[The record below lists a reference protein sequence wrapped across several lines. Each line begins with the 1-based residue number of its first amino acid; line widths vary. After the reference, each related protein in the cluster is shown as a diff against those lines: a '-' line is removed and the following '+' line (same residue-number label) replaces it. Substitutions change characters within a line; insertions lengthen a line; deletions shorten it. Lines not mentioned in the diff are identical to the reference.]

1 MYSRGVQ
8 TTYTYRSSTFATE
21 CNIEAYSDGPY
32 LFNILGKTHLI
43 QFQTCLCH
51 EKDEEKARFENDKLD
66 TSLQRGCVS
75 EANRNLSHSFWSK
88 VFDVLGEIRQLL
100 LLFDKSELKLEEKGK
115 DDRNCYLA
123 ISQSQSSRHFWCI
136 FSKCYYVTFVLCST
150 YGWFSNVSFYTA
162 VAFPFFHKCLYVSL
176 LSFMLTIVVVAIYIH
191 RVMFIRRKR
200 RRRQSKEQ

>member
-75 EANRNLSHSFWSK
+75 EANRNLSHSF
-88 VFDVLGEIRQLL
+88 
-100 LLFDKSELKLEEKGK
+100 
-115 DDRNCYLA
+115 
-123 ISQSQSSRHFWCI
+123 
-136 FSKCYYVTFVLCST
+136 
-150 YGWFSNVSFYTA
+150 
-162 VAFPFFHKCLYVSL
+162 
-176 LSFMLTIVVVAIYIH
+176 
-191 RVMFIRRKR
+191 
-200 RRRQSKEQ
+200 

>member
-1 MYSRGVQ
+1 MDLIFSIFWEKHIWYNSRHV
-8 TTYTYRSSTFATE
+8 
-21 CNIEAYSDGPY
+21 CVMK
-32 LFNILGKTHLI
+32 KTKKKPGLKMTSWTLPCKEDVCQRRI
-43 QFQTCLCH
+43 GTWVTPFDQRCLMFW
-51 EKDEEKARFENDKLD
+51 ERLD
-66 TSLQRGCVS
+66 SCCCFSIKVNWSLKKK
-75 EANRNLSHSFWSK
+75 N
-88 VFDVLGEIRQLL
+88 
-100 LLFDKSELKLEEKGK
+100 
-115 DDRNCYLA
+115 DRNCYLA

-150 YGWFSNVSFYTA
+150 YGWFSNLSFYTA